1 MYGKLRPYL
10 NKAIIADEDGF
21 CTTEIVAIPED
32 SFLIPLSP
40 EYLKLCLMSPFFVE
54 YATRCSYGVKMPRLG
69 TKDAKAAAIP
79 FPPIQE
85 QNRIVAKLKN
95 TLGLIDKAEKA
106 YSELAGPLSD
116 RFRSLCLERAIKGE
130 LVPQLNDE
138 PAVEQI
144 GATPKE
150 IPFSIPEKWKWVNLG
165 DAFQLKAGKFISA
178 SEIKKEGPYPCY
190 GGNGIRGYVDHYNKE
205 GKFPLIGRQGALCGN
220 INVANGR
227 FYATEHA
234 VIADGG
240 NLIDPD
246 CAAYFLQHLN
256 LNQYATSTAQPGL
269 SVKRISG
276 TPFPLAP
283 LEEQRRIVEKLNVL
297 FKDLDR
303 LTR

>member
-1 MYGKLRPYL
+1 MSYGHPYILDVDGCIHDGWLAFSNFDQFAHRDYLYYFFLSSYCQTMFASKVSGSVVKNL
-10 NKAIIADEDGF
+10 NIQK
-21 CTTEIVAIPED
+21 VK
-32 SFLIPLSP
+32 SVLIP
-40 EYLKLCLMSPFFVE
+40 
-54 YATRCSYGVKMPRLG
+54 
-69 TKDAKAAAIP
+69 IP
-79 FPPIQE
+79 PLDE
-85 QNRIVAKLKN
+85 QHRIVAKLKT
-95 TLGLIDKAEKA
+95 TLEIIDKAEKA
-106 YSELAGPLSD
+106 YSELVGSLSE

-130 LVPQLNDE
+130 LVPQLVEE

-144 GATPKE
+144 GEVLENAHFT
-150 IPFSIPEKWKWVNLG
+150 IPEKWKWVNLG

-283 LEEQRRIVEKLNVL
+283 LEEQRRIVEKLNAL

-303 LTR
+303 LTG